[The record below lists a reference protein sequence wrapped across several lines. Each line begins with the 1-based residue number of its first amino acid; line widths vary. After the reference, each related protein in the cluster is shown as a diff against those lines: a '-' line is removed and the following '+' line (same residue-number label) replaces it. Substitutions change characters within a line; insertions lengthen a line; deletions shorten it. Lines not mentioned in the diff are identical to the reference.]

1 MGPRERPHRHAE
13 PRVGSSGRAVVIL
26 PATAVPE
33 TGRRFFDRLG
43 QTAPTAEQHLD
54 RAGLHVLE
62 FSRGLTAQETACLRW
77 CKEGKTNWE
86 IGSILDISAKTVEFH
101 LANVMRKLGA
111 ANRITAVVTG
121 IKRGII
127 PL

>member
-1 MGPRERPHRHAE
+1 MKDHAGFHCFGPAQ
-13 PRVGSSGRAVVIL
+13 A
-26 PATAVPE
+26 
-33 TGRRFFDRLG
+33 
-43 QTAPTAEQHLD
+43 
-54 RAGLHVLE
+54 
-62 FSRGLTAQETACLRW
+62 LTAQETECLRW

-127 PL
+127 QI